1 MTKTMQILNAVE
13 DASLVGGTAVS
24 LSMIQTILG
33 ITLLVINICLIITKL
48 VLKIIDRVKKGDYS
62 GAVEDVEKT
71 QDEIKSLG
79 KDKDGKD

>member
-1 MTKTMQILNAVE
+1 MQILNAVE